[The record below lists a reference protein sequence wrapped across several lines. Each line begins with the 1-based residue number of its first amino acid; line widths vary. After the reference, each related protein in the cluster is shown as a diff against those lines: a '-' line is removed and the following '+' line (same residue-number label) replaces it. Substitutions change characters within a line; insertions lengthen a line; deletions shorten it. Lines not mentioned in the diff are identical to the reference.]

1 MPTWCNVL
9 TRKALPLAAAA
20 LCLLGASA
28 MVRAAETSDEP
39 DSGVKPSPI
48 HFSTRYGSLNFPEKF
63 PGRHDAVA
71 Q

>member
-1 MPTWCNVL
+1 
-9 TRKALPLAAAA
+9 
-20 LCLLGASA
+20 

-39 DSGVKPSPI
+39 ASGVKPSPI
-48 HFSTRYGSLNFPEKF
+48 HFSTRYGTLNFPEKF